1 MENNFIKPMYK
12 PPKVTVVQF
21 QIESG
26 FAGSGLGQ
34 VNFFHGIEDMIDNT
48 TAYIATSN
56 SGSSFWGGDATSL
69 GSGGTSGGTSSYDFS
84 ELGW

>member
-1 MENNFIKPMYK
+1 MYK

-34 VNFFHGIEDMIDNT
+34 VNFFHGLEDMIDNT
-48 TAYIATSN
+48 TAYTVN
-56 SGSSFWGGDATSL
+56 SDYNANFWGGDHTSL